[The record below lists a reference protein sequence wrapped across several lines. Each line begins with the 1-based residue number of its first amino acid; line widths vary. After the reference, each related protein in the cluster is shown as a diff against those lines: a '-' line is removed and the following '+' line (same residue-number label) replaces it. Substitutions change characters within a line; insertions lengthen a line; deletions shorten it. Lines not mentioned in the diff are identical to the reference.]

1 MIIWKSQI
9 TSEMVAHI
17 SEENLEQLILELND
31 VVQEIAESYG
41 IN

>member
-1 MIIWKSQI
+1 MTIWKSEI
-9 TSEMVAHI
+9 TSEMVEHI
-17 SEENLEQLILELND
+17 TPENLEQLIQELND